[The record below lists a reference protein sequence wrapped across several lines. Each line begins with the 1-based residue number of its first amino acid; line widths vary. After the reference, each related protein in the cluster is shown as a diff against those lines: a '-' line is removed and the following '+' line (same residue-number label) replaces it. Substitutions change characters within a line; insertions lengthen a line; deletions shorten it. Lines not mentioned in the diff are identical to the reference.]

1 MKEVDIFT
9 KLVEEFFSEILK
21 EINEIQS
28 WNGFKQITENI
39 VLTKDTA
46 TAEMIERKN
55 CLMRNVWEL
64 GE

>member
-9 KLVEEFFSEILK
+9 KLVEEFLSEILK

-46 TAEMIERKN
+46 TVEMVERKN
-55 CLMRNVWEL
+55 GLMKNVWEL
-64 GE
+64 G